1 MAKQRRPKQQTKLKS
16 VSRYLPDWDS
26 EDAEI
31 ALRAAISMAE
41 YLKAPV
47 VILFDLSV
55 RPQNEAPS
63 RYLERVT
70 PKLDCPR

>member
-1 MAKQRRPKQQTKLKS
+1 MAKQKTKLQS
-16 VSRYLPDWDS
+16 VSLYLPGWDS

-31 ALRAAISMAE
+31 ALRAAISMAN
-41 YLKAPV
+41 YINAPV

-55 RPQNEAPS
+55 RPQSDAPG

-70 PKLDCPR
+70 PKEGSPE